1 MNDSLPYKKAMGGWP
16 WMGWAVPGKVT
27 KLGLQITVDHV
38 YSRNDIVVH
47 RHKLKQTILCKMVNG
62 NNGNGSLAPLR
73 IIWSICLSVSCL
85 LHRRIAPFL
94 YIRHDFSK
102 ESFQFQQSDGTF

>member
-1 MNDSLPYKKAMGGWP
+1 MNDSLPYKKAMGGWL

-47 RHKLKQTILCKMVNG
+47 RHKLKQTILCKMVIMVHWHHC
-62 NNGNGSLAPLR
+62 A
-73 IIWSICLSVSCL
+73 
-85 LHRRIAPFL
+85 
-94 YIRHDFSK
+94 
-102 ESFQFQQSDGTF
+102 